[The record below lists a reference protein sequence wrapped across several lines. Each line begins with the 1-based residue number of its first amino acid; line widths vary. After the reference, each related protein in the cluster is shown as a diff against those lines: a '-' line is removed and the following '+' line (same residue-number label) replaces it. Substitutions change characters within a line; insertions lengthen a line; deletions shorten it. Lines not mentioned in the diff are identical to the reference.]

1 MDASPTRPIP
11 RGELQI
17 LRTRHPPATYI
28 DQLSK
33 LLKAENIIRTPN
45 EVHAALEKL
54 PDDDRLLLAV
64 EGEQLIGYAH
74 LSNRFTVEFGFIAE
88 VTSIIVHPGR
98 RREGFGRRLIAA
110 AESRARQGN
119 LSHLR
124 LRSDVARSAGHVFF
138 EALGYSKNAT
148 HLEFIRELDTQSA
161 A

>member
-33 LLKAENIIRTPN
+33 LLKAENIIRTPD

-74 LSNRFTVEFGFIAE
+74 LSNRFTIE
-88 VTSIIVHPGR
+88 
-98 RREGFGRRLIAA
+98 L
-110 AESRARQGN
+110 GN